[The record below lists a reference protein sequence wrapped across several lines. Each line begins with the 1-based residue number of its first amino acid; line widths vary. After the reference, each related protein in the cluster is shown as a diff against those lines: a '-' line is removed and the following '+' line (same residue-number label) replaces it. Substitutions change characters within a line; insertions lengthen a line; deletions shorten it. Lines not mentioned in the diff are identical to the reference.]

1 MHKSHRVVIFIRTSA
16 TRAALNRLTT
26 VQQAIIQAPAAVV
39 PPFPTGYQPERTPRR
54 QLPSRRPRFW
64 PGSAR
69 HELVSI
75 DPELGFVVREIS
87 ADAFAH
93 PWHQHPELEITLI
106 QEGEGL
112 RYVGDSVQEFGAGD
126 LCLIGA
132 DTPHAWV
139 SAPADGSSVRCIQV
153 QFVPGALG
161 RGFFD
166 VPAARPISDLCERAR
181 LGLVVG
187 GETHARVAREVAE
200 LVSPGIRPV
209 ERLARLLSV
218 LAVLSASSDLTELAL
233 STPERPSYP
242 PRDETATRVLS
253 FIHEHAKERLSQEQV
268 ARAAGLS
275 RASLGRFFPR
285 YLGKTFVRYV
295 SEVRVGLACRCL
307 LESSRS
313 VREIAFDVGYGNLAN
328 FNRRFRELKGMTPT
342 EYRRRAR
349 SLD

>member
-1 MHKSHRVVIFIRTSA
+1 MAEVSPVVGSSLEFQS
-16 TRAALNRLTT
+16 
-26 VQQAIIQAPAAVV
+26 
-39 PPFPTGYQPERTPRR
+39 GYLPERIPRR
-54 QLPSRRPRFW
+54 PLPGRRPRFW
-64 PGSAR
+64 PGAAR

-75 DPELGFVVREIS
+75 DPELGFIVREVT
-87 ADAFAH
+87 AEAFTY
-93 PWHQHPELEITLI
+93 PWHQHPELELTLI
-106 QEGEGL
+106 LEGQGL
-112 RYVGDSVQEFGAGD
+112 RYVGDSVQEFTAGD

-139 SAPADGSSVRCIQV
+139 STPVEGQQVRCIQV
-153 QFVPGALG
+153 LFVPGALG
-161 RGFFD
+161 QGFFE

-181 LGLVVG
+181 LGLSVG
-187 GETHARVAREVAE
+187 GRARERAARELAE
-200 LVSPGIRPV
+200 LVTPGLRPV

-218 LAVLSASSDLTELAL
+218 LAVLSATTELKELAL
-233 STPERPSYP
+233 STPERPSHP
-242 PRDETATRVLS
+242 PRDETAGRVLS

-295 SEVRVGLACRCL
+295 SEVRVGLACRLL
-307 LESSRS
+307 LESARS